1 MNVRKTFL
9 VLGFTVACMASSG
22 LAAPPELPGE
32 RLQRIIRPQPV
43 APATVTAAPAVAPE
57 ANRAGP
63 KIQFADPVYDF
74 GRSPANIPVKHTY
87 VFTNVGDETLTLT
100 SVQPL
105 CGCTMAGE
113 FTHEVPPGKTGTV
126 PVQFNGV
133 GSGVVHKTV
142 NVNSNDKEHPLVAL
156 QITGTL
162 WTPITLEPPNAA
174 LNVSPDSTAATNTI
188 RIVNNTEEMLTLSE
202 PESNQRGIAAT
213 LTTTKPGKEF
223 ALTVRTLEPWATAGL
238 AGQITIRTSSTNVP
252 PIVITAWVNVQQAV
266 TYYPPVLNLPAG
278 PLPNQQMTPITI
290 MNHSTNTLTLSEPV
304 VSAKDVVVQLVEPQP
319 GKTFTATLSFP
330 AGFTLPPNQ
339 PAEFTVKSSNPK
351 FPLIR
356 VPILQAQMPRPN
368 NVPQARPLPLSPRVL
383 PPPAPI
389 QPPAAPGA
397 AAGPP
402 PPPGPAS
409 Q

>member
-1 MNVRKTFL
+1 MNVRKTLL
-9 VLGFTVACMASSG
+9 VLGCTVASMANSS

-32 RLQRIIRPQPV
+32 SLRPLVRPQPPAP
-43 APATVTAAPAVAPE
+43 APATPTPAAAPA
-57 ANRAGP
+57 ANPAGP

-74 GRSPANIPVKHTY
+74 GKSPANVPIKHTY
-87 VFTNVGDETLTLT
+87 IFTNAGDETLTLT

-113 FTHEVPPGKTGTV
+113 FTHDVPPGKTGTV

-133 GSGVVHKTV
+133 GSGLVHKMV

-162 WTPITLEPPNAA
+162 WTPITLEPANAV

-213 LTTTKPGKEF
+213 LATRKPGKEF
-223 ALTVRTLEPWATAGL
+223 ELTVRTVEPWATAGL
-238 AGQITIRTSSTNVP
+238 AGQITLRTSSTNVP
-252 PIVITAWVNVQQAV
+252 PIVVTAWVNVQQAV
-266 TYYPPVLNLPAG
+266 TYYPPVLNLPPG
-278 PLPNQQMTPITI
+278 PLATPQMTPITI

-304 VSAKDVVVQLVEPQP
+304 VSATDVVVQLVEPQP
-319 GKTFTATLSFP
+319 GKIFTATLSFP
-330 AGFTLPPNQ
+330 AGFTLPPGK
-339 PAEFTVKSSNPK
+339 PAEFTVKSNHPK

-356 VPILQAQMPRPN
+356 VPILQAQAVHPN
-368 NVPQARPLPLSPRVL
+368 NLPQGRPLPLTPRVL

-389 QPPAAPGA
+389 QPPAAPSA

-402 PPPGPAS
+402 PPPQPS